1 MPESKKRRIFSSHT
15 RIGRHNQK
23 SRFLNKLPH
32 DNVHHSQVMLDQVD
46 QSTYKYLK
54 SQPSNAPELNGRKF
68 VIMDKHDYINY
79 VKKSQRMTK
88 DFVWLVH

>member
-1 MPESKKRRIFSSHT
+1 
-15 RIGRHNQK
+15 
-23 SRFLNKLPH
+23 
-32 DNVHHSQVMLDQVD
+32 MLDKVD
-46 QSTYKYLK
+46 QSTYKYLN

-88 DFVWLVH
+88 DFVWLVHLDYDPSWLYSDYSL